1 MTTCHVQASGTIELL
16 FYGELPPARRA
27 EVERHLASCAGCRAA
42 LDELREISEA
52 LAGRPVVDAPAGGDW
67 AGFMARLEPS
77 LAEARTAAPR
87 RMTGRL
93 APLLAMAALLA
104 LVTIGVVSLV
114 TWRGQLEGIES
125 DTGIASMTPE
135 AAALDPDGDSPVVP
149 TAEAALA
156 AVSEQHLAR
165 SKLVVL
171 KLANGDR
178 DGDLSYERRLASSLL
193 DDTRLYRL
201 AAEQRGMSSLARV
214 MEDLELVLLQTSMSE
229 SLDADTL
236 TQIQRLIRKRDL
248 VTKMN
253 AVARAGGPSGSRF

>member
-1 MTTCHVQASGTIELL
+1 MTTCYVQASGTIELL

-42 LDELREISEA
+42 LDELREIGEA
-52 LAGRPVVDAPAGGDW
+52 LAARPVVNAPAGGDW
-67 AGFMARLEPS
+67 TGFMARLETS
-77 LAEARTAAPR
+77 LAEERAAAPR
-87 RMTGRL
+87 RTSGRL
-93 APLLAMAALLA
+93 TPLVAMAALFA

-114 TWRGQLEGIES
+114 TWRGQLEGLEP
-125 DTGIASMTPE
+125 DAGVASLIPDP
-135 AAALDPDGDSPVVP
+135 AAGLDSGGDSPVVP
-149 TAEAALA
+149 TAEAAFA
-156 AVSEQHLAR
+156 AASEQHLAR

-201 AAEQRGMSSLARV
+201 TAEQRGMSSIARV

-229 SLDADTL
+229 SLDDETV
-236 TQIQRLIRKRDL
+236 TQIQRFIRKRDL

-253 AVARAGGPSGSRF
+253 AVARSGGM

>member
-27 EVERHLASCAGCRAA
+27 EAERHLASCAGCRAA

-52 LAGRPVVDAPAGGDW
+52 LAARPVVDAPADGDW
-67 AGFMARLEPS
+67 TGFMARLETS
-77 LAEARTAAPR
+77 LNERRAAAPR
-87 RMTGRL
+87 RMSGRL
-93 APLLAMAALLA
+93 MPLLAMAALLA
-104 LVTIGVVSLV
+104 LVTIGVVSIV
-114 TWRGQLEGIES
+114 TWRGQLERIEPQP
-125 DTGIASMTPE
+125 GAAGNLE
-135 AAALDPDGDSPVVP
+135 AAPAPGPGHDLPVVP
-149 TAEAALA
+149 TAEAAFT
-156 AVSEQHLAR
+156 AVTEQHLSR

-178 DGDLSYERRLASSLL
+178 GDDLSYERRLASSLL

-201 AAEQRGMSSLARV
+201 TAEQRGMSSLARV

-229 SLDADTL
+229 SLDGDAV

-253 AVARAGGPSGSRF
+253 AGGM